1 MWHYHTK
8 SSNFVPTLNPS
19 LRQEIGFIAMG
30 ETVNQDMKFYSS
42 LHEGADTKK
51 LAEIHSKY
59 SNDTSDFTGSS
70 WDLIRAGALDENESK
85 NDMKPY
91 SLVLS
96 TKNELLERIN
106 NTPELLKK
114 IWILMIHN

>member
-1 MWHYHTK
+1 
-8 SSNFVPTLNPS
+8 
-19 LRQEIGFIAMG
+19 
-30 ETVNQDMKFYSS
+30 MKFYSS
-42 LHEGADTKK
+42 LHEGADTKFI
-51 LAEIHSKY
+51 AEIHAEY

-96 TKNELLERIN
+96 N
-106 NTPELLKK
+106 KK
-114 IWILMIHN
+114 KEVT